1 MVKNG
6 PKMRFSS
13 VLKKINY
20 YCLLIMPWNIKW
32 YWSVSSCINPISGK
46 FFFWRYWWKGSQW
59 IILQDS
65 LMRFGH
71 RKTSMSYVQI
81 SDFEKSAT
89 KSFKLL
95 PKRFWWIEDIFLYW
109 LWVNIIWVLAERT
122 FPFKNGH
129 FCPLWKIEDS
139 LNASIIILTIFVI

>member
-1 MVKNG
+1 M
-6 PKMRFSS
+6 
-13 VLKKINY
+13 KKWPNNEVFQCFEKNY
-20 YCLLIMPWNIKW
+20 YCLLIIPWNIKW

-46 FFFWRYWWKGSQW
+46 FFFWSYWWKGSQW

-95 PKRFWWIEDIFLYW
+95 PKRFWWIEDIF
-109 LWVNIIWVLAERT
+109 
-122 FPFKNGH
+122 F
-129 FCPLWKIEDS
+129 
-139 LNASIIILTIFVI
+139 ILTLSQHNLEFWQKEHFHLKMVISAPSERLRTV